1 MDLRSAARAALAGT
15 LSESELEALWTRAA
29 ARPRPMPGAPRKHLG
44 HAQQA
49 RTRRPEPER
58 ARRRER
64 RRRVAAGGWLPP
76 TLAASFTP
84 GEAAVMSVIGCE
96 VMLRGRCELTNG
108 ELADLA
114 GVGRTTVLRALRQAV
129 RLGLLDRQERRIAVD
144 RNLPN
149 ILTIMDLRWVS
160 WLRLRRS
167 RGVGAKGRAP
177 DDRISISEAIEA
189 LSATRE
195 TTEIHRKAISKPAEA
210 HLDRKQKRPRVD

>member
-1 MDLRSAARAALAGT
+1 MKRCFRNRHRESAATPSQESTRNDRFRDRSRLTRRLHQGAEDGLTTGRPCGTRRGTRGSGTRCDMGAGGGT
-15 LSESELEALWTRAA
+15 APTDA
-29 ARPRPMPGAPRKHLG
+29 GCPRKHLG

-129 RLGLLDRQERRIAVD
+129 RPGCSIG
-144 RNLPN
+144 RN
-149 ILTIMDLRWVS
+149 
-160 WLRLRRS
+160 
-167 RGVGAKGRAP
+167 GA
-177 DDRISISEAIEA
+177 
-189 LSATRE
+189 
-195 TTEIHRKAISKPAEA
+195 
-210 HLDRKQKRPRVD
+210 